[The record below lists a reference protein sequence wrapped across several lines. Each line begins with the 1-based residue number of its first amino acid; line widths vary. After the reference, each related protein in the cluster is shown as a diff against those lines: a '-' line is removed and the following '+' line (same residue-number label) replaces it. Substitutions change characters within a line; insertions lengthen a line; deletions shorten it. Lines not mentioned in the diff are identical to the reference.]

1 MAEITFLGTDYENVP
16 AVTLPQT
23 GGGTV
28 TFYERGITLITQSYT
43 NVSVPS
49 GLYVKVD
56 SLSDLIDTSSYDLV
70 SMTVK
75 GWSGVAPLQIALG
88 SNGNDVYIMGRSSGT
103 ISSTSIV
110 YAFALK

>member
-1 MAEITFLGTDYENVP
+1 MELGELSTTLAEALGVSSGAGGSP
-16 AVTLPQT
+16 L
-23 GGGTV
+23 GGGS
-28 TFYERGITLITQSYT
+28 GITLITQAYT
-43 NVSVPS
+43 SVSVPS

-56 SLSDLIDTSSYDLV
+56 SLSNLIDTSLYDLV